1 MTGAAIALGGTM
13 PPGPVLIVALLYS
26 LGAHGIMTLNDFKSV
41 EGDRQMG
48 VKSLPA
54 QLGTDRAARLACVV
68 MALPQLVVIA
78 LLIQWQL
85 TIAAL
90 VVVLV
95 VAAQAA
101 AMAKLL
107 AEPEARAPWYNATG
121 VSLYVSGMMVSAVA
135 LGGHLA

>member
-1 MTGAAIALGGTM
+1 M
-13 PPGPVLIVALLYS
+13 PPGPILIVALLYS

-54 QLGTDRAARLACVV
+54 QLGTDRAAQLACVV
-68 MALPQLVVIA
+68 MAIPQLLVIV

-90 VVVLV
+90 IVGLVL
-95 VAAQAA
+95 AAQGA
-101 AMAKLL
+101 AMIKLL

-121 VSLYVSGMMVSAVA
+121 VSLYVSGMMVSAIA
-135 LGGHLA
+135 LGGHLG

>member
-1 MTGAAIALGGTM
+1 
-13 PPGPVLIVALLYS
+13 
-26 LGAHGIMTLNDFKSV
+26 
-41 EGDRQMG
+41 
-48 VKSLPA
+48 
-54 QLGTDRAARLACVV
+54 LGTDRAAKLACVV
-68 MALPQLVVIA
+68 MAVPQLLVIA

-90 VVVLV
+90 VVGLV
-95 VAAQAA
+95 VALQGV
-101 AMAKLL
+101 AMVKLL